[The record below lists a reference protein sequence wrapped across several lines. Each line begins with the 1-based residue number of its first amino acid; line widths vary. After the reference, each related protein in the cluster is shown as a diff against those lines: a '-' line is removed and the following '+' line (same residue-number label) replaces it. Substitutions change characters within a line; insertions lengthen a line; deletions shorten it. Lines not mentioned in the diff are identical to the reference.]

1 MKATVTRLAPF
12 VLAVSAI
19 LATSASLEGDDVATR
34 LSLRLDDVEWS
45 TEIASAPVLPGE
57 VLRVELRD
65 PKARRG
71 SFAAP
76 AGTTSRKGTDR
87 WTWRAP
93 AEPGMV
99 TAHLSA
105 AGEASSAVELKLLV
119 QVPASKLTRAGLLN
133 GYRIGSYPSKP
144 LNGNPLYL
152 PPRGFVEVTDENEDE
167 RLSPS
172 FRLGQFTS
180 KQSKDFP
187 KYVVIEPALIAR
199 LERVSARLDELD
211 LPSKLHVMSGYRTPF
226 YNRAIGNVRY
236 SLHQWGVAADVFVDE
251 NDDGTMDDLNRDG
264 RIDRDDAVVLSKI
277 VDALDRRGG
286 GPPTFTGGLG
296 IYAPNRVHGPF
307 VHVDVRGRPARW

>member
-1 MKATVTRLAPF
+1 MKATVTGLAPF
-12 VLAVSAI
+12 LLVLSAI
-19 LATSASLEGDDVATR
+19 LATSASLEGDNVATE
-34 LSLRLDDVEWS
+34 LTVRLDDVEWS
-45 TEIASAPVLPGE
+45 TEIASAPVLPGD

-65 PKARRG
+65 PDARRW
-71 SFAAP
+71 SFSAP
-76 AGTTSRKGTDR
+76 AGTSIRNGPDR

-93 AEPGMV
+93 AEPGIV

-105 AGEASSAVELKLLV
+105 AGETSSAVELKLLV
-119 QVPASKLTRAGLLN
+119 QVPASKLTRTGLLN
-133 GYRIGSYPSKP
+133 GYRIGSYPSRP

-152 PPRGFVEVTDENEDE
+152 PPRGFVEVTDQNEDE

-187 KYVVIEPALIAR
+187 KYIVIEPALIAR
-199 LERVSARLDELD
+199 LERLSARLDELD

-286 GPPTFTGGLG
+286 GPPTFAGGLG